1 MKKGAYTLLITP
13 FKQDMSLDEEAL
25 KQLVLRQ
32 VESGITGIAPLGVT
46 GENTLMTDE
55 EVAKVLK
62 ITVDIAKGKSLI
74 VPDICVMSLWKGLER
89 VKQFADLGADYIV
102 VYSPFFV
109 LPQADGMINFFE
121 TLADASP
128 VPIIMHNAKGRT
140 GVEMTPEITAH
151 LAKHPNII
159 GIKDGNKQTDHL
171 AKVIYLTRDDDFEVF
186 TGKDTTAF
194 PFVASGGSGTFT
206 VAGNVIPEVMEKMVY
221 LALNG
226 QIEEAKEMHFSY
238 YSLFEAFRFETNPM
252 GAKKALELM
261 GLINGALRPPLTS
274 LSKGKTEILKSIL
287 EERGL
292 V

>member
-1 MKKGAYTLLITP
+1 MITP

-62 ITVDIAKGKSLI
+62 ITVDNAKGKSLI
-74 VPDICVMSLWKGLER
+74 VPDICAMSLWKGLER
-89 VKQFADLGADYIV
+89 VKQFADMGADYIV
-102 VYSPFFV
+102 AYSPFFV
-109 LPQADGMINFFE
+109 LPKVDGMIDFFE
-121 TLADASP
+121 KLADASP

-140 GVEMTPEITAH
+140 GIEMTPEITAH

-171 AKVIYLTRDDDFEVF
+171 AKVIYLTKDDDFDVY

-194 PFVASGGSGTFT
+194 PFIASGGSGTFT
-206 VAGNVIPEVMEKMVY
+206 VAGNVIPEVMQEMVDFS
-221 LALNG
+221 LNG
-226 QIEEAKEMHFSY
+226 QIEEARKIHFSY
-238 YSLFEAFRFETNPM
+238 YPLFEAFRFETNPM

-274 LSKGKTEILKSIL
+274 LSKGKTEIMKSIL